1 MTATI
6 LRFPVRAPEP
16 EPRRDLRPAVAA
28 WLTIGIL
35 AAVGWLVILT
45 YAVARLS

>member
-6 LRFPVRAPEP
+6 LRFPVPEP